1 MATTRRTTTTTVRL
15 RKFHWPEIQLNL
27 WILIVLAASAT
38 CLGIFSW
45 FMVVQDQMRLPTPW
59 CALHPSISPPQTVK
73 WLTRLSLSPRIFPF
87 MVATGSLGVAF
98 VLLVVFLIFQN
109 KLIPEIIL
117 LGSFILFT
125 LWLTGLIG
133 ISLQLYGAVASVNAN
148 CQNYVEAMVYRGASI
163 NTLAWL
169 TQWNI
174 CNCWKAAFSFSLVNT
189 IFFVWMLFMAMQ
201 VRRGSF

>member
-59 CALHPSISPPQTVK
+59 
-73 WLTRLSLSPRIFPF
+73 IFPF